1 LKTHGVFLAGRFW
14 EPDGPVF
21 SFEDMVYVEG
31 PEEGDHNGV
40 TILIF
45 FKPEIQ
51 LAADDGYRQLL
62 VGDSVTIFG
71 SAVDDA
77 GQQVWASWVREEN
90 PANTIFRFVCALDVF
105 W

>member
-1 LKTHGVFLAGRFW
+1 M
-14 EPDGPVF
+14 F
-21 SFEDMVYVEG
+21 SFEDMVYLEG
-31 PEEGDHNGV
+31 PEEGDHNGA

-77 GQQVWASWVREEN
+77 GQQVWASWVRKEN
-90 PANTIFRFVCALDVF
+90 SAATILFRFDCASVVF
-105 W
+105 R